1 LYRRGRLELR
11 GRDRVNPDVGESRLR
26 ELAVVIPV
34 APDDDAWVG
43 LIEELSALPPEA
55 EIVLAAAAPPTRP
68 APPPARWLIS
78 ARGRAEQMNAGA
90 RATTRPF
97 LWFLHADS
105 RLTPH
110 TLASLGRSLAEAP
123 RALHYFD
130 LAFLD
135 DGPALMPLNE
145 LGAWLRSRW
154 GGMPF
159 GDQGFCIARGVW
171 EGLGGFR
178 TDVVYGEDHLFAWAA
193 RCAGVLLR
201 PVGAPLL
208 TSARRYRERGW
219 LRTTARHL
227 RLTAAQALPEWV
239 RTVRG

>member
-1 LYRRGRLELR
+1 MSEGAT
-11 GRDRVNPDVGESRLR
+11 GARLR

-34 APDDDAWVG
+34 APDDDAWTG
-43 LIEELSALPPEA
+43 LMDQLSELPPGV
-55 EIVLAAAAPPTRP
+55 EIVLVGSVPPPRP
-68 APPPARWLIS
+68 VPPPARWLIS
-78 ARGRAEQMNAGA
+78 PRGRARQMNAGA
-90 RATTRPF
+90 RATSRPF

-105 RLTPH
+105 RFTSRSLG
-110 TLASLGRSLAEAP
+110 ALGRSLAEAP
-123 RALHYFD
+123 GALHYFD

-135 DGPALMPLNE
+135 DGPALMPINE
-145 LGAWLRSRW
+145 LGARLRSRW

-159 GDQGFCIARGVW
+159 GDQGFCIAREVW

-178 TDVVYGEDHLFAWAA
+178 TDVEYGEDHLLAWAA
-193 RCAGVLLR
+193 RRAGVPLR

-239 RTVRG
+239 RAVRG